1 MTCQHTYVNTHPQ
14 MKLNDTHTRYIRRSS
29 DDSASPAGLAPP
41 PTFSRRFDVVAFAN
55 SSDVVRAACRAR
67 SPVAGSAV
75 GVSVSVPG
83 PEFES
88 DPDPIV
94 AVVVF
99 FFVVDA
105 DDLATTG
112 AKSPRSNASFETS
125 RDGSPSFSWDVS
137 SGNGSPQRVFL

>member
-1 MTCQHTYVNTHPQ
+1 

-29 DDSASPAGLAPP
+29 DDSASPPVSPA
-41 PTFSRRFDVVAFAN
+41 FDVSRRFDVVTFAN

-83 PEFES
+83 PDFES

-99 FFVVDA
+99 FFVVGE
-105 DDLATTG
+105 DDLAG
-112 AKSPRSNASFETS
+112 VARNLRERREV
-125 RDGSPSFSWDVS
+125 RDVARWVAVVFGVS